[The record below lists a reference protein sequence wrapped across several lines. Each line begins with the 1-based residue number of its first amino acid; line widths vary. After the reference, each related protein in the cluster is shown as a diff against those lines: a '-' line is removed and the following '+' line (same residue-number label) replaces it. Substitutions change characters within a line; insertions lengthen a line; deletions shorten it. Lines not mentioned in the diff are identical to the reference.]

1 MTATPKD
8 VEYAR
13 NRYSEMTFKQL
24 RTRLGRMT
32 KPEKLE
38 AFAVVVEEDLLSK
51 LATLTEEGLLV
62 NPSLSQIQK
71 TEQFKLLVAINDKRG
86 TPTVI
91 IPPTPKES
99 THLQAVIR
107 KPPVSVK
114 VLGVVVEGSEPKR
127 KLPRR
132 RISME

>member
-1 MTATPKD
+1 MMATPKD
-8 VEYAR
+8 GEYAR

-38 AFAVVVEEDLLSK
+38 AFAVVVEEDLMHLVSIGDIPFDQLEK
-51 LATLTEEGLLV
+51 SDQFGLL
-62 NPSLSQIQK
+62 
-71 TEQFKLLVAINDKRG
+71 TAINDKRSV
-86 TPTVI
+86 PTVLTL
-91 IPPTPKES
+91 PTPQEP
-99 THLQAVIR
+99 THVQAVFR

-127 KLPRR
+127 KIPRR

>member
-1 MTATPKD
+1 MATPKD

-13 NRYSEMTFKQL
+13 SRYTTMSFKQL
-24 RTRLGRMT
+24 HTRLGRMT

-38 AFAVVVEEDLLSK
+38 AFAVVVEEDLMQLVSTGDIPFSQ
-51 LATLTEEGLLV
+51 LQMSDQFELLT
-62 NPSLSQIQK
+62 
-71 TEQFKLLVAINDKRG
+71 AINDKRSV
-86 TPTVI
+86 PTVI

-99 THLQAVIR
+99 THVQAVFR

-127 KLPRR
+127 KIPRR

>member
-1 MTATPKD
+1 MMATPKD

-13 NRYSEMTFKQL
+13 SRYTTMSFKQL
-24 RTRLGRMT
+24 HTRLGRMT

-38 AFAVVVEEDLLSK
+38 AFAVVVEEDLMQLVSIGDIPFSQ
-51 LATLTEEGLLV
+51 LQMSDQFELLT
-62 NPSLSQIQK
+62 
-71 TEQFKLLVAINDKRG
+71 AINDKRSV
-86 TPTVI
+86 PTVI

-99 THLQAVIR
+99 THVQAVFR

-127 KLPRR
+127 KIPRR

>member
-1 MTATPKD
+1 MATPKD

-13 NRYSEMTFKQL
+13 NRYSTMSFKQL
-24 RTRLGRMT
+24 HTRLGRMT

-38 AFAVVVEEDLLSK
+38 AFAVVVEEDLMQLISTGDIPFDQ
-51 LATLTEEGLLV
+51 LQESDQFGLL
-62 NPSLSQIQK
+62 
-71 TEQFKLLVAINDKRG
+71 TAINDKRSV
-86 TPTVI
+86 PTVI
-91 IPPTPKES
+91 IPPTPQEP
-99 THLQAVIR
+99 THVQAVFR

-127 KLPRR
+127 KIPRR

>member
-1 MTATPKD
+1 MMATPKD

-24 RTRLGRMT
+24 HTRLGRMT

-38 AFAVVVEEDLLSK
+38 AFAVVVEEHLMERISCGDIHFDLLQQS
-51 LATLTEEGLLV
+51 
-62 NPSLSQIQK
+62 
-71 TEQFKLLVAINDKRG
+71 EQFELLIAINDKRSV
-86 TPTVI
+86 PTVI
-91 IPPTPKES
+91 VPPTPKES
-99 THLQAVIR
+99 THVQAVIR

-114 VLGVVVEGSEPKR
+114 VLGVVVEGGEPKR
-127 KLPRR
+127 KIPRR

>member
-1 MTATPKD
+1 MANPKD

-13 NRYSEMTFKQL
+13 NRYSVMSFKQL
-24 RTRLGRMT
+24 HTRLGRMT

-38 AFAVVVEEDLLSK
+38 AFAVVAEEDLMR
-51 LATLTEEGLLV
+51 LV
-62 NPSLSQIQK
+62 SIGDIPFDQLQK
-71 TEQFKLLVAINDKRG
+71 SEQFELLIAINDKRG
-86 TPTVI
+86 APTVI
-91 IPPTPKES
+91 VPPTPKES

-107 KPPVSVK
+107 KPPVNVK

-127 KLPRR
+127 KIPRR

>member
-1 MTATPKD
+1 MATPKD

-13 NRYSEMTFKQL
+13 NRYSTMSFKQL
-24 RTRLGRMT
+24 HTRLGRMT

-38 AFAVVVEEDLLSK
+38 AFAVVVEEDLMQLISIGDISFDQ
-51 LATLTEEGLLV
+51 LQESDQFGLL
-62 NPSLSQIQK
+62 
-71 TEQFKLLVAINDKRG
+71 TAINDKRSV
-86 TPTVI
+86 PTVI
-91 IPPTPKES
+91 IPPTPQEP
-99 THLQAVIR
+99 THVQAVFR

-127 KLPRR
+127 KIPRR

>member
-13 NRYSEMTFKQL
+13 KRYSDMSYKQL
-24 RTRLGRMT
+24 HTRLGRIT

-38 AFAVVVEEDLLSK
+38 AFAVVVEEDLIEQMTTGILSI
-51 LATLTEEGLLV
+51 E
-62 NPSLSQIQK
+62 QIQK
-71 TEQFKLLVAINDKRG
+71 TAQFGLLVAINDKRG

-91 IPPTPKES
+91 VPPTPKES

-107 KPPVSVK
+107 KPPVNVK

-127 KLPRR
+127 KIPRR

>member
-1 MTATPKD
+1 MTAKPKD

-13 NRYSEMTFKQL
+13 NRYSTMSFKQL
-24 RTRLGRMT
+24 HTRLGRMT

-38 AFAVVVEEDLLSK
+38 AFAVVVEEDLIEQMTTGILSI
-51 LATLTEEGLLV
+51 E
-62 NPSLSQIQK
+62 QIQK
-71 TEQFKLLVAINDKRG
+71 TAQFGLLVAINDKRG

-91 IPPTPKES
+91 VPPTPEES

-107 KPPVSVK
+107 KPPVNVK

-127 KLPRR
+127 KIPRR

>member
-13 NRYSEMTFKQL
+13 NRYSTMSFKQL

-38 AFAVVVEEDLLSK
+38 AFAVVVEEDLMR
-51 LATLTEEGLLV
+51 LV
-62 NPSLSQIQK
+62 SIGDIPAAQVQMS
-71 TEQFKLLVAINDKRG
+71 EQFCLLAAINDKRSV
-86 TPTVI
+86 PTVI
-91 IPPTPKES
+91 IPPPSEP

-127 KLPRR
+127 KIPRR